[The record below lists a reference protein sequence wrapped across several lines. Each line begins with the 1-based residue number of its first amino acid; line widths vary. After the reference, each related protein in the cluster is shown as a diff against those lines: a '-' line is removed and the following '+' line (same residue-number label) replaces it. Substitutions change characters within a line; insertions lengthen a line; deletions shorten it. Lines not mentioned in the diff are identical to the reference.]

1 MGVIITGYKIIHDV
15 VHGSIKLDG
24 FMLDLVQAPEIN
36 RLHNIKQLGLVYLVF
51 PGAQHTRFEHSMGVS
66 YIADRMAQE
75 LKLNEGER
83 SLVRAAGF
91 LHDIGH
97 GPYSHTLEY
106 IFHGILGLDHME
118 ITKDIITGKQDIM
131 SDLDQYFDFKPIPAI
146 LEDNGL
152 DPKEVA
158 DLVTGTTE
166 NAGYPFFN
174 VSDSGQQFFNDRKYL
189 AQIIHSSIDA
199 DQLDYLMRDS
209 YYTGVAHGTV
219 DLDRLLK
226 TMEIFN
232 NDLIIHRKG
241 VPAVE
246 GMLVARAL
254 MYSSVYFHKTARIA
268 ETMLSRAVELSL
280 DGDDDEKILSMMDM
294 DLLNW
299 LERKSSIGREMAYR
313 IKYRNLYKR
322 VFEIDLDELTDQ
334 QREEL
339 SALATP
345 RERKRMEEEIC
356 RKAGIPIGKAFIDIP
371 APELL
376 ISEPRLTKT
385 NVKIL
390 DDDKA
395 YTLPKFS
402 PLANAIR
409 KRRVTNWALMV
420 FCDGRYNNQVS
431 KVAERLFQ

>member
-1 MGVIITGYKIIHDV
+1 MFFIRGYKIIHDV

-24 FMLDLVQAPEIN
+24 FMLDLAQTPEIN

-66 YIADRMAQE
+66 YIAERIAQE
-75 LKLNEGER
+75 LKISEEEKD
-83 SLVRAAGF
+83 LVKAAGF
-91 LHDIGH
+91 LHDVGH

-106 IFHGILGLDHME
+106 VFHDILGLDHMG
-118 ITKDIITGKQDIM
+118 ITKDIITGKHDIIHGELEEFV
-131 SDLDQYFDFKPIPAI
+131 DYTKIPTI
-146 LEDNGL
+146 LENYGL
-152 DPKEVA
+152 DPKRVA
-158 DLVTGTTE
+158 ELVTGDTA
-166 NAGYPFFN
+166 NMDYRFF
-174 VSDSGQQFFNDRKYL
+174 VSESGQQFYNEKKYL
-189 AQIIHSSIDA
+189 AQIIHGSIDA
-199 DQLDYLMRDS
+199 DQLDYLIRDS

-232 NDLIIHRKG
+232 NDLIIHKKG

-268 ETMLSRAVELSL
+268 ETMLSRAVEYSL
-280 DGDDDEKILSMMDM
+280 GGDGNEDILSMVDM
-294 DLLNW
+294 DLLSW
-299 LERKSSIGREMAYR
+299 LEKRSSFGREVTYR
-313 IKYRNLYKR
+313 IKYRNLYKKA
-322 VFEIDLDELTDQ
+322 FELDLDQLSEEQ
-334 QREEL
+334 KEEL
-339 SALATP
+339 SKLAAP
-345 RERKRMEEEIC
+345 KERRRMEDEIC
-356 RKAGIPIGKAFIDIP
+356 LKAGIPSGKALIDIP

-390 DDDKA
+390 DDNKI
-395 YTLPKFS
+395 YTLQKYS
-402 PLANAIR
+402 PLANALR

>member
-1 MGVIITGYKIIHDV
+1 VGVIIAGYKIIHDV
-15 VHGSIKLDG
+15 VHGSIKLES
-24 FMLDLVQAPEIN
+24 FMLELAKAPEVN

-66 YIADRMAQE
+66 YIADRIAQE
-75 LKLNEGER
+75 LKIDLGER
-83 SLVRAAGF
+83 DLVRAAGF
-91 LHDIGH
+91 LHDVGH

-106 IFHGILGLDHME
+106 IFHDILGLDHME

-131 SDLDQYFDFKPIPAI
+131 EGVEQYLDYRSIPSI
-146 LEDNGL
+146 LEDFGL

-166 NAGYPFFN
+166 NMGHPFLN
-174 VSDSGQQFFNDRKYL
+174 VSESGQQFFNERKYL
-189 AQIIHSSIDA
+189 AQIIHGSIDA
-199 DQLDYLMRDS
+199 DQLDYLIRDS

-280 DGDDDEKILSMMDM
+280 DDREETDIFSMMDM

-299 LERKSSIGREMAYR
+299 LESRSEIGREMSYR
-313 IKYRNLYKR
+313 IKYRNLYKKAY
-322 VFEIDLDELTDQ
+322 ELDLDHLDEDQ
-334 QREEL
+334 RLEL
-339 SALATP
+339 SDLATP
-345 RERKRMEEEIC
+345 RERRRMEEELC
-356 RKAGIPIGKAFIDIP
+356 RKAGIPNGKAFIDIP

-390 DDDKA
+390 DDNKV

-402 PLANAIR
+402 PLANALR
-409 KRRVTNWALMV
+409 KRRVTNWGMMV

>member
-1 MGVIITGYKIIHDV
+1 MGVIISRYKIIHDV

-24 FMLDLVQAPEIN
+24 FMLELVQTPEIN

-66 YIADRMAQE
+66 YISDRIAQE
-75 LKLNEGER
+75 LKIDEGER
-83 SLVRAAGF
+83 DLVRAAGF

-106 IFHGILGLDHME
+106 IFHDILGQDHME
-118 ITKDIITGKQDIM
+118 ITKDIITGKHDIM
-131 SDLDQYFDFKPIPAI
+131 DGIEQYLDYRPIPSI
-146 LEDNGL
+146 LEDYGL

-158 DLVTGTTE
+158 DLVTGSSD
-166 NAGYPFFN
+166 NAGYSLFN
-174 VSDSGQQFFNDRKYL
+174 VSESGQQFFNDRKYL
-189 AQIIHSSIDA
+189 AQIIHGSIDA
-199 DQLDYLMRDS
+199 DQLDYLIRDS

-226 TMEIFN
+226 TVEIFN

-268 ETMLSRAVELSL
+268 ETMLARAVELSL
-280 DGDDDEKILSMMDM
+280 DSDDEDILSMMDM
-294 DLLNW
+294 ELLKW
-299 LERKSSIGREMAYR
+299 LEGKSEIGREMVYR
-313 IKYRNLYKR
+313 IKYRNLYKKAF
-322 VFEIDLDELTDQ
+322 VLDFEQLSEDQ
-334 QREEL
+334 RHML
-339 SALATP
+339 SESAPP
-345 RERKRMEEEIC
+345 RERKRLEEEIC
-356 RKAGIPIGKAFIDIP
+356 RKAGIPVGKAFIDIP

-390 DDDKA
+390 DENKV

-402 PLANAIR
+402 PLANALR
-409 KRRVTNWALMV
+409 KRPVTNWAMMV

>member
-1 MGVIITGYKIIHDV
+1 
-15 VHGSIKLDG
+15 
-24 FMLDLVQAPEIN
+24 MLDLAQTPELN

-66 YIADRMAQE
+66 YIADRIAQE
-75 LKLNEGER
+75 LRINEDER
-83 SLVRAAGF
+83 NLVKAAGF

-106 IFHGILGLDHME
+106 VFHDILGLDHME
-118 ITKDIITGKQDIM
+118 ITKDIIKGKHDIVP
-131 SDLDQYFDFKPIPAI
+131 SGLEEFFGFEKIPDI
-146 LEDNGL
+146 LERYGL

-158 DLVTGTTE
+158 DLVTGDAE
-166 NAGYPFFN
+166 NLGYPYFN
-174 VSDSGQQFFNDRKYL
+174 VSESGQQFFNEKKYL
-189 AQIIHSSIDA
+189 AQIIHGSIDA
-199 DQLDYLMRDS
+199 DQLDYLIRDS

-268 ETMLSRAVELSL
+268 ETMLSRIVELSL
-280 DGDDDEKILSMMDM
+280 DKDEDIDIFSMVDM
-294 DLLNW
+294 DLLSW
-299 LERKSSIGREMAYR
+299 LENRSDLGKEISYR
-313 IKYRNLYKR
+313 IKYRNLYKKAY
-322 VFEIDLDELTDQ
+322 ELDLDQISEEQRQNLAEL
-334 QREEL
+334 
-339 SALATP
+339 AAP
-345 RERKRMEEEIC
+345 RERRKMEEEIC
-356 RKAGIPIGKAFIDIP
+356 RKAGIPVGKALIDLP

-376 ISEPRLTKT
+376 LSEPRLTKT

-390 DDDKA
+390 EDEKVS
-395 YTLPKFS
+395 TLPKYS
-402 PLANAIR
+402 PLANALR

-420 FCDGRYNNQVS
+420 FCDGKYNNQVS
-431 KVAERLFQ
+431 KVAERLF

>member
-1 MGVIITGYKIIHDV
+1 MRGYKIIHDV

-24 FMLDLVQAPEIN
+24 FMLDLAQTPEIN

-66 YIADRMAQE
+66 YIAERIAQE
-75 LKLNEGER
+75 LKISEEEKD
-83 SLVRAAGF
+83 LVKAAGF
-91 LHDIGH
+91 LHDVGH

-106 IFHGILGLDHME
+106 VFHDILGLDHMG
-118 ITKDIITGKQDIM
+118 ITKDIITGKHDIIHGELEEFV
-131 SDLDQYFDFKPIPAI
+131 DYTKIPTI
-146 LEDNGL
+146 LENYGL
-152 DPKEVA
+152 DPKRVA
-158 DLVTGTTE
+158 ELVTGDTA
-166 NAGYPFFN
+166 NMDYRFF
-174 VSDSGQQFFNDRKYL
+174 VSESGQQFYNEKKYL
-189 AQIIHSSIDA
+189 AQIIHGSIDA
-199 DQLDYLMRDS
+199 DQLDYLIRDS

-232 NDLIIHRKG
+232 NDLIIHKKG

-268 ETMLSRAVELSL
+268 ETMLSRAVEYSL
-280 DGDDDEKILSMMDM
+280 GGDGNEDILSMVDM
-294 DLLNW
+294 DLLSW
-299 LERKSSIGREMAYR
+299 LEKRSSFGREVTYR
-313 IKYRNLYKR
+313 IKYRNLYKKA
-322 VFEIDLDELTDQ
+322 FELDLDQLSEEQ
-334 QREEL
+334 KEEL
-339 SALATP
+339 SKLAAP
-345 RERKRMEEEIC
+345 KERRRMEDEIC
-356 RKAGIPIGKAFIDIP
+356 LKAGIPSGKALIDIP

-390 DDDKA
+390 DDNKI
-395 YTLPKFS
+395 YTLQKYS
-402 PLANAIR
+402 PLANALR